1 MSNFFIRRPIVAMV
15 IAIITVVVGIVAMLG
30 LPIAQYP
37 NIVPPQIQ
45 VATTYVGADALT
57 VEQSV
62 ATPIEQQMSGVEGM
76 EYMYSVNANN
86 GAMQLN
92 VIFGTDTQ
100 PTTDQILA
108 QMRQT
113 QASSQLPQ
121 DVRNFGITVNQSYP
135 SPLGVFVLYSPNGT
149 YDPTFLANYAY
160 ININDPMTRVSGIGQ
175 VNIYGAGQY
184 AMRVWVQPDKLAT
197 LNITVPE
204 VIRAVQ
210 AQNNV
215 NPAGQV
221 GGEPVPQGQ
230 VFTFTVNTTGRL
242 TTPEDF
248 ENIIVRANSNGSIVR
263 VRDVASVTL
272 GSQYYNLRGRFNGQN
287 AAIVCVYQQPGSN
300 AVATMR
306 NAQALMEQ
314 LSKNFPGDL
323 KYTVTLDTTKAVTEG
338 MKEIIKTLFEAMI
351 LVIIVVFI
359 FLQGWRATLIP
370 LIAVPVSLIGT
381 FAIFPVLGFSINTLS
396 LFGLVL
402 AIGLVV
408 DDAIVVVE
416 AIELHIEEG
425 LSPRDAAFAAMKQVS
440 G

>member
-135 SPLGVFVLYSPNGT
+135 RPSASSFST
-149 YDPTFLANYAY
+149 RRTAPTTRPSSRTTPIL
-160 ININDPMTRVSGIGQ
+160 ISMTR
-175 VNIYGAGQY
+175 
-184 AMRVWVQPDKLAT
+184 
-197 LNITVPE
+197 
-204 VIRAVQ
+204 
-210 AQNNV
+210 
-215 NPAGQV
+215 
-221 GGEPVPQGQ
+221 
-230 VFTFTVNTTGRL
+230 
-242 TTPEDF
+242 
-248 ENIIVRANSNGSIVR
+248 
-263 VRDVASVTL
+263 
-272 GSQYYNLRGRFNGQN
+272 
-287 AAIVCVYQQPGSN
+287 
-300 AVATMR
+300 
-306 NAQALMEQ
+306 
-314 LSKNFPGDL
+314 
-323 KYTVTLDTTKAVTEG
+323 
-338 MKEIIKTLFEAMI
+338 
-351 LVIIVVFI
+351 
-359 FLQGWRATLIP
+359 
-370 LIAVPVSLIGT
+370 
-381 FAIFPVLGFSINTLS
+381 
-396 LFGLVL
+396 
-402 AIGLVV
+402 
-408 DDAIVVVE
+408 
-416 AIELHIEEG
+416 
-425 LSPRDAAFAAMKQVS
+425 
-440 G
+440 